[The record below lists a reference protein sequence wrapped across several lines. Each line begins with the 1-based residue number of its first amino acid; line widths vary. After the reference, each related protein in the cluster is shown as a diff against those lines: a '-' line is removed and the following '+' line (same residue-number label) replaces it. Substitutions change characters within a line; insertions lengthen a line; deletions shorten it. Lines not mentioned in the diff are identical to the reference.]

1 MTYLCINVCTLS
13 RVRLF
18 ATSWPPLS
26 LEFSR
31 QEYWSVL
38 PFPSPG
44 DLLGPGME
52 PISLVSPVLAGCFF
66 FFLIFIYLFIL
77 FYFLALQ
84 HCIDFAIYQHES
96 AVGIHV
102 FWLGHW
108 GSPNKL
114 HKGKDVCFVYFYFQF
129 SE

>member
-1 MTYLCINVCTLS
+1 MTYLCIHVCTLS
-13 RVRLF
+13 CVRLF

-66 FFLIFIYLFIL
+66 FFSDFYLFIYFIL
-77 FYFLALQ
+77 F
-84 HCIDFAIYQHES
+84 
-96 AVGIHV
+96 
-102 FWLGHW
+102 
-108 GSPNKL
+108 
-114 HKGKDVCFVYFYFQF
+114 F
-129 SE
+129 SFTTLY

>member
-1 MTYLCINVCTLS
+1 MCAHSVVFDSLRLHGLLCPWNFPGKNTGVCCHFLLRGIFLAQGWNPYLLCL
-13 RVRLF
+13 L
-18 ATSWPPLS
+18 
-26 LEFSR
+26 
-31 QEYWSVL
+31 YWQAV
-38 PFPSPG
+38 
-44 DLLGPGME
+44 
-52 PISLVSPVLAGCFF
+52 FF